1 MSFAAN
7 LAEKLVTEHDL
18 SEEELLYLLE
28 HRQEV
33 ASFVQEEAQKLCQEV
48 FGKEIYIRGLLEISN
63 ICKNDCYYCGI
74 RKSNRKAERY
84 RLTEEEILEA
94 CQAGYALGFRTFVL
108 QGGEDMW
115 YDDERLCHLVSAIRK
130 NHPDCA
136 ITLSVGERSR
146 ESYEKLFAAGA
157 NRYLL
162 RHETATA
169 SHYAMLHPS
178 DMDFANRMRCLRD
191 LKEIGYQVGCG
202 FMVGSPHQT
211 LEHLVKDLRFL
222 KEFQPHMVG
231 IGPFLSQKDT
241 PFAQYETV
249 RES

>member
-1 MSFAAN
+1 MSFAEN

-33 ASFVQEEAQKLCQEV
+33 APYVQEEAQKLCQEV

-94 CQAGYALGFRTFVL
+94 CRAGYALGFRTFVL

-162 RHETATA
+162 RHETATV
-169 SHYAMLHPS
+169 SHYAMLAGFEGNWLSGGLWLYGRLAPS
-178 DMDFANRMRCLRD
+178 DFGASGERPSVFEGISATYGRHWSFSFS
-191 LKEIGYQVGCG
+191 EGYAFC
-202 FMVGSPHQT
+202 P
-211 LEHLVKDLRFL
+211 L
-222 KEFQPHMVG
+222 
-231 IGPFLSQKDT
+231 
-241 PFAQYETV
+241 
-249 RES
+249 